1 MKLSFAYIQRPVLVY
16 VLKMASLEIHTA
28 NQQRPLWK
36 LSITQKSLKPL
47 LSLDPPPLKKGGED
61 EKLAVYGFEFFN

>member
-28 NQQRPLWK
+28 NQQRRK
-36 LSITQKSLKPL
+36 LKCAIGLLRFMMPIFLTFNAQPDDYSLC
-47 LSLDPPPLKKGGED
+47 
-61 EKLAVYGFEFFN
+61 